1 MLGRRSNM
9 GKLSVINE
17 FLKPSLRNLEMS
29 YTGKHD
35 KLKFKMIWET
45 QQKPIIW
52 GWFIEPIQIVILGIV
67 CYRVYHITDI
77 GRFGTLPGT
86 NVSRATVSGIN

>member
-35 KLKFKMIWET
+35 KLKWYGKLN
-45 QQKPIIW
+45 KNPS
-52 GWFIEPIQIVILGIV
+52 
-67 CYRVYHITDI
+67 
-77 GRFGTLPGT
+77 FGDGL
-86 NVSRATVSGIN
+86 